1 MWTAFYLAR
10 GGERERKEREKKG
23 GGKER
28 KRRGKVQN
36 AALQLGVVS
45 STIAFIIILILLV
58 PNNFTVW

>member
-1 MWTAFYLAR
+1 MDWTAFYLAR
-10 GGERERKEREKKG
+10 GGERERKGREKKG

-45 STIAFIIILILLV
+45 STIAFIIILIL
-58 PNNFTVW
+58 FMGA